1 MSFFK
6 NFIKSTIIGSLIL
19 VPVLI
24 FIYFTQGYVSNY
36 NFVIGSVGYFIATMQ
51 NMGPIYVI
59 IICYLT
65 GMLAQFFSRNLT
77 FNSID

>member
-36 NFVIGSVGYFIATMQ
+36 NFVVGAVGYFIATMQ
-51 NMGPIYVI
+51 NIGPFYVVI
-59 IICYLT
+59 LCYLT
-65 GMLAQFFSRNLT
+65 GILAQFFSRNLT
-77 FNSID
+77 FNGID

>member
-1 MSFFK
+1 MLFFK

-36 NFVIGSVGYFIATMQ
+36 NFVIGSVGYFIDTMQ
-51 NMGPIYVI
+51 NMGPVYVL

-65 GMLAQFFSRNLT
+65 GLLAQFFSQNL
-77 FNSID
+77 NLNNL

>member
-1 MSFFK
+1 MLFFK

-36 NFVIGSVGYFIATMQ
+36 NFVIGSVGYFIDTMQ
-51 NMGPIYVI
+51 NMGPVYVL

-65 GMLAQFFSRNLT
+65 GVLAQFFSQNL
-77 FNSID
+77 NLNNL

>member
-6 NFIKSTIIGSLIL
+6 SFIKSTILGSLIL

-36 NFVIGSVGYFIATMQ
+36 NFVISSVGYFIDTMQ
-51 NMGPIYVI
+51 NMGPVYVV
-59 IICYLT
+59 IICYIT
-65 GMLAQFFSRNLT
+65 GILAQFFIQNL
-77 FNSID
+77 NLNNL

>member
-1 MSFFK
+1 MTFLK

-19 VPVLI
+19 VPILI

-36 NFVIGSVGYFIATMQ
+36 NFVIGSVGYFIDTMQ
-51 NMGPIYVI
+51 NMGPVYVL

-65 GMLAQFFSRNLT
+65 GVLAQFFSQNL
-77 FNSID
+77 NLNNL

>member
-6 NFIKSTIIGSLIL
+6 SFIKSTILGSLIL

-36 NFVIGSVGYFIATMQ
+36 NFVIGSVGYFIDTMQ
-51 NMGPIYVI
+51 NMGPVYVV
-59 IICYLT
+59 IICYIT
-65 GMLAQFFSRNLT
+65 GILAQFFIQNL
-77 FNSID
+77 NLNNL

>member
-1 MSFFK
+1 MLFFK

-36 NFVIGSVGYFIATMQ
+36 NFVIGYVGYFIDTMQ
-51 NMGPIYVI
+51 NMGPVYVL

-65 GMLAQFFSRNLT
+65 GVLAQFFSQNL
-77 FNSID
+77 NLNNL

>member
-1 MSFFK
+1 MLFFK
-6 NFIKSTIIGSLIL
+6 NFIKSTIIGSLSL

-36 NFVIGSVGYFIATMQ
+36 NFVIGSVGYFIDTMQ
-51 NMGPIYVI
+51 NMGPVYVL

-65 GMLAQFFSRNLT
+65 GVLAQFFSQNL
-77 FNSID
+77 NLNNL

>member
-1 MSFFK
+1 MLFFK

-36 NFVIGSVGYFIATMQ
+36 NFVVGSVGYFIDTMQ
-51 NMGPIYVI
+51 NMGPVYVL

-65 GMLAQFFSRNLT
+65 GVLAQFFSQNL
-77 FNSID
+77 NLNNL

>member
-1 MSFFK
+1 MTFLK

-19 VPVLI
+19 VPILI

-36 NFVIGSVGYFIATMQ
+36 NFVIGSVGYFIDTMQ
-51 NMGPIYVI
+51 NMGPVYVL

-65 GMLAQFFSRNLT
+65 GVLAQFFSKNL
-77 FNSID
+77 NLNNL

>member
-19 VPVLI
+19 GPVLI
-24 FIYFTQGYVSNY
+24 FIYFTQEYVSNY
-36 NFVIGSVGYFIATMQ
+36 NFVIGSVGYFIDTMQ

-59 IICYLT
+59 IILYLT
-65 GMLAQFFSRNLT
+65 GALAQFFSQNL
-77 FNSID
+77 NLNNL

>member
-6 NFIKSTIIGSLIL
+6 SFIKSTILGSLIL

-36 NFVIGSVGYFIATMQ
+36 NFVIGSVGYFIDTMQ
-51 NMGPIYVI
+51 NMGPIYVV
-59 IICYLT
+59 IICYIT
-65 GMLAQFFSRNLT
+65 GILAQFFIQNL
-77 FNSID
+77 NLNNL

>member
-1 MSFFK
+1 MLFFK

-19 VPVLI
+19 VPILI

-36 NFVIGSVGYFIATMQ
+36 NFVIGSVGYFIDTMQ
-51 NMGPIYVI
+51 NMGPVYVL

-65 GMLAQFFSRNLT
+65 GVLAQFFSQNL
-77 FNSID
+77 NLNNL

>member
-6 NFIKSTIIGSLIL
+6 SFIKSTILGSLIL

-36 NFVIGSVGYFIATMQ
+36 NIVIGSVGYFIDTMQ
-51 NMGPIYVI
+51 NMGPVYVV
-59 IICYLT
+59 IICYIT
-65 GMLAQFFSRNLT
+65 GILAQFFIQNL
-77 FNSID
+77 NLNNL

>member
-1 MSFFK
+1 MLFFK

-36 NFVIGSVGYFIATMQ
+36 NFVIGSVGYFIDTMQ
-51 NMGPIYVI
+51 NMGPLYVL

-65 GMLAQFFSRNLT
+65 GVLAQFFSQNL
-77 FNSID
+77 NLNNL